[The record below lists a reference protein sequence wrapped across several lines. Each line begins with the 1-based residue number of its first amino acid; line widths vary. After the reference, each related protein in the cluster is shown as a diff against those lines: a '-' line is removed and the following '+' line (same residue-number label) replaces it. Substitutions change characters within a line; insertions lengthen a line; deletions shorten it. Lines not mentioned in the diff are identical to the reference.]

1 MKKRNSFLIQ
11 NHVHR
16 EHIETQLE
24 LVTIHTIAGDAQRA
38 ISVMKALSSQLHA
51 TLAII
56 VQSIL
61 PESMPVPLELTAL
74 QCQPNQQY
82 VLKATTAQGTEP
94 TNTLNVEMELT
105 VQRVQ

>member
-1 MKKRNSFLIQ
+1 M
-11 NHVHR
+11 
-16 EHIETQLE
+16 
-24 LVTIHTIAGDAQRA
+24 IAGDAQRA

-61 PESMPVPLELTAL
+61 PESMPVPLELTAP
-74 QCQPNQQY
+74 QCRLSQQY
-82 VLKATTAQGTEP
+82 VLKATTAQDTEL

-105 VQRVQ
+105 VLKVR

>member
-1 MKKRNSFLIQ
+1 MKKRNSFSIQ

-16 EHIETQLE
+16 EHIEMQLE
-24 LVTIHTIAGDAQRA
+24 LVTIHTIAGDARRA
-38 ISVMKALSSQLHA
+38 ISVMKVPSSQLHA
-51 TLAII
+51 TSVII
-56 VQSIL
+56 VQLIL

-74 QCQPNQQY
+74 QCQKNQQY
-82 VLKATTAQGTEP
+82 VLKATTAQDTEP